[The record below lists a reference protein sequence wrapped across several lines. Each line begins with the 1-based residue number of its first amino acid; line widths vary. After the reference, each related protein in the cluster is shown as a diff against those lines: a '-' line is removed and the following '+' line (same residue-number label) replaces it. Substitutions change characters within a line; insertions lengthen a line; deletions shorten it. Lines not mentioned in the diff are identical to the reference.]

1 MSPVKTLAALL
12 ALLVL
17 CCSIATPPTL
27 AQTTEAD
34 VFVAQAILDF
44 DEKRYDQAM
53 AHLRRA
59 LELEPDNV
67 EALYYAGVVQ
77 MAQNRPAEAIPF
89 LERARAKSPTNAAV
103 QFQLGLAYF
112 ASQNYE
118 RAQPLLEDVF
128 RQDPNQEGLGY
139 YVGFMRYRN
148 KDYRGAIRAFRASR
162 STNPELQQLTRFY
175 TGLAL
180 GLTGQSAQAAAEVEQ
195 SLRLAPASALTG
207 PAERLRDTLT
217 AAAAQRG
224 RQQRFTFEARAGFFY
239 DDNVSV
245 TPDRDNSDP
254 LVAIL
259 RDGPDSE
266 STGEL
271 LALRA
276 DYVWYRS
283 EGWEATVGGS
293 FFMTYNNDLPD
304 FNILDFLVST
314 GVTHTTSLGGMP
326 AQAGAQY
333 AFDILLLD
341 REEFIRRHTLSL
353 VGALVPNDMLVTQV
367 FGRYQNKEFDEQS
380 GTLAQEVRD
389 ANNWMVGFLQF
400 FRFEQD
406 RHFVKF
412 GYQFDYEDADGRNF
426 EYTGHRLQA
435 GAQYT
440 LPWMA
445 IRLKYDFDV
454 HFRDYHHTNTL
465 LPSNAP
471 GTRARYDTEITNI
484 VRGELPL
491 PYNLTL
497 AAEYQRTDAHSNLA
511 VFDYTRNVF
520 TVLLSWVY

>member
-12 ALLVL
+12 ALIVV
-17 CCSIATPPTL
+17 CSVAVPPVV

-34 VFVAQAILDF
+34 VYVAQAILEF
-44 DEKRYDQAM
+44 DDKRYDDAM
-53 AHLRRA
+53 RNLRRA
-59 LELEPDNV
+59 LELEPNNV

-77 MAQNRPAEAIPF
+77 MAQNRPADAAPF
-89 LERARAKSPTNAAV
+89 LERARTLSPDNAAI

-112 ASQNYE
+112 AQQNYE
-118 RAQPLLEDVF
+118 KAQPLLEEVF
-128 RQDPNQEGLGY
+128 RRDPNQEGLGY

-148 KDYRGAIRAFRASR
+148 KDYQGAIKAFRAAR

-224 RQQRFTFEARAGFFY
+224 QGKRLSLEARFGVYY

-245 TPDRDNSDP
+245 IPDRNDNDP
-254 LVAIL
+254 LVGIL
-259 RDGPDSE
+259 RDNKHE

-271 LALRA
+271 AAIRI
-276 DYVWYRS
+276 DYAFFRT
-283 EGWEATVGGS
+283 EGWEATVGFS
-293 FFMTYNNDLPD
+293 FFGTYNNDIPK
-304 FNILDFLVST
+304 FNILDFLVSL
-314 GVTHTTSLGGMP
+314 GVTHTTSLGSMP
-326 AQAGAQY
+326 AQVGMQY
-333 AFDILLLD
+333 AFDILLLE
-341 REEFIRRHTLSL
+341 RKEFIRRNTLSL
-353 VGALVPNDMLVTQV
+353 VGALVENETFLTQAFV
-367 FGRYQNKEFDEQS
+367 RYQNKEFNEQ
-380 GTLAQEVRD
+380 GVVLADEVRD

-400 FRFEQD
+400 VRFAQD
-406 RHFVKF
+406 RHFLKF

-426 EYTGHRLQA
+426 EYRGHRLQA

-454 HFRDYHHTNTL
+454 HFRDYLNKNTV
-465 LPSNAP
+465 LPVLAP
-471 GTRARYDTEITNI
+471 GTRSRYDTEFTNV

-497 AAEYQRTDAHSNLA
+497 AAEYQRTDAQSNLA
-511 VFDYTRNVF
+511 VFYYTRNVF
-520 TVLLSWVY
+520 TVLLSWTY

>member
-1 MSPVKTLAALL
+1 M
-12 ALLVL
+12 
-17 CCSIATPPTL
+17 
-27 AQTTEAD
+27 
-34 VFVAQAILDF
+34 
-44 DEKRYDQAM
+44 
-53 AHLRRA
+53 
-59 LELEPDNV
+59 
-67 EALYYAGVVQ
+67 
-77 MAQNRPAEAIPF
+77 
-89 LERARAKSPTNAAV
+89 
-103 QFQLGLAYF
+103 
-112 ASQNYE
+112 
-118 RAQPLLEDVF
+118 F

-148 KDYRGAIRAFRASR
+148 KDYQGAIRAFRAAR

-224 RQQRFTFEARAGFFY
+224 KQQRFSFEARAGFFY

-245 TPDRDNSDP
+245 IPDRNTSDP
-254 LVAIL
+254 LVGVL
-259 RDGPDSE
+259 RDNRHE
-266 STGEL
+266 SSGEL

-293 FFMTYNNDLPD
+293 FFMTYNNDLPK

-326 AQAGAQY
+326 AQVGAQY

-353 VGALVPNDMLVTQV
+353 VGALVPNETFLTQA
-367 FGRYQNKEFDEQS
+367 FGRFQNKEFNEQGTVVADEI
-380 GTLAQEVRD
+380 RD

-400 FRFEQD
+400 IRFEKD
-406 RHFVKF
+406 KHFLKF

-426 EYTGHRLQA
+426 EYAGHRLQV

-454 HFRDYHHTNTL
+454 HFRDYLNRNTV
-465 LPSNAP
+465 LPSNAA
-471 GTRARYDTEITNI
+471 GTRSRYDTEITNV

-520 TVLLSWVY
+520 TVLLSWSY